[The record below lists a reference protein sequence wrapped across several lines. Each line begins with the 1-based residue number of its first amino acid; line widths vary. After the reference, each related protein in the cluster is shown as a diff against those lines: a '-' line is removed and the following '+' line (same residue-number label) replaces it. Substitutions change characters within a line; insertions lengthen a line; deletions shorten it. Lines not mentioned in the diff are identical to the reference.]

1 MGFHEFSSPYDWSR
15 IAAYK
20 RTAKAAFGGMI
31 DLSVGSPVDPVPDSV
46 RKALAAAANDPNA
59 YGYPATAGTA
69 DLRTAIAEW
78 FSATR
83 NVDLQAIH
91 ADAPK
96 ALFEACVQSNVQ
108 RVIQIS
114 ALGAGGRD
122 DLAYMRT
129 KGEADAHLQSLPLN
143 ACIFRPSVVYGHDG
157 ESATMFRRLAA
168 LPVLVVP
175 GRGEAMLQPV
185 HIDDLCAAV
194 VRAVAG
200 EASHDIV
207 HAVGPQAMTYREMI
221 ACYRAQGHSR
231 AAWVVPMPWVLM
243 GCVAAIAQYVPSSP
257 LEPDTLTMLRAGSVA
272 DAEPFERLVG
282 HALRHPNTF
291 LMG

>member
-1 MGFHEFSSPYDWSR
+1 MRILLLGASGFIGRHIAVALSDAGHAVVRASR
-15 IAAYK
+15 NAQ
-20 RTAKAAFGGMI
+20 GQG
-31 DLSVGSPVDPVPDSV
+31 DVQVDYVHDT
-46 RKALAAAANDPNA
+46 AAAVWLPRLKGIDVVVNA
-59 YGYPATAGTA
+59 VGV
-69 DLRTAIAEW
+69 LRDTVK
-78 FSATR
+78 TPM
-83 NVDLQAIH
+83 QAIH

-129 KGEADAHLQSLPLN
+129 KGEADACLQSLPLSG
-143 ACIFRPSVVYGHDG
+143 CIFRPSVVYGHDG
-157 ESATMFRRLAA
+157 ESAVMFRRLAA
-168 LPVLVVP
+168 LPLLVVP

-200 EASHDIV
+200 EMDQGII
-207 HAVGPQAMTYREMI
+207 HAVGPQAMSYRDMI
-221 ACYRAQGHSR
+221 ACYRAQRHSR
-231 AAWVVPMPWVLM
+231 AAWVLPVPWSLM
-243 GCVAAIAQYVPSSP
+243 NCVAAMAQYVPSSP

-272 DAEPFERLVG
+272 DAAPFEQLVG

-291 LMG
+291 LME

>member
-1 MGFHEFSSPYDWSR
+1 MRILLLGASGFIGRHLETALVDTGYAVVRASR
-15 IAAYK
+15 NAQ
-20 RTAKAAFGGMI
+20 GQG
-31 DLSVGSPVDPVPDSV
+31 DVQVDYVHDT
-46 RKALAAAANDPNA
+46 AAAVWLPRLKGIDVVVNA
-59 YGYPATAGTA
+59 VGV
-69 DLRTAIAEW
+69 LRDTVK
-78 FSATR
+78 TPM
-83 NVDLQAIH
+83 QAIH

-129 KGEADAHLQSLPLN
+129 KGEADAHLLSLPLN
-143 ACIFRPSVVYGHDG
+143 GCIFRPSVVYGHDG
-157 ESATMFRRLAA
+157 ESATTFRRLAA
-168 LPVLVVP
+168 LPILVVP

-194 VRAVAG
+194 MRAVAG
-200 EASHDIV
+200 EASHGIV
-207 HAVGPQAMTYREMI
+207 HAVGPQAMTYRDMI

-272 DAEPFERLVG
+272 DAAPFERLVG
-282 HALRHPNTF
+282 RALRHPNTF

>member
-1 MGFHEFSSPYDWSR
+1 MRILLVGASGFIGRHIAVALSDAGHAVVRASRNARGQGDVQVDYIYD
-15 IAAYK
+15 
-20 RTAKAAFGGMI
+20 T
-31 DLSVGSPVDPVPDSV
+31 
-46 RKALAAAANDPNA
+46 AAAVWLPRLKGIDVVVNA
-59 YGYPATAGTA
+59 VGV
-69 DLRTAIAEW
+69 LRDTEK
-78 FSATR
+78 TPM
-83 NVDLQAIH
+83 QAIH

-96 ALFEACVQSNVQ
+96 ALFDACAQSNVL

-129 KGEADAHLQSLPLN
+129 KGEADAYLLSLPLSG
-143 ACIFRPSVVYGHDG
+143 CIFRPSVVYGHDG

-168 LPVLVVP
+168 LPILVVP

-200 EASHDIV
+200 EMDQGII
-207 HAVGPQAMTYREMI
+207 HAVGPQAMSYREMV
-221 ACYRAQGHSR
+221 ACYRAQRHSR
-231 AAWVVPMPWVLM
+231 AAWVVPMPWPFM
-243 GCVAAIAQYVPSSP
+243 NCVAAMAQYVPSSP

-272 DAEPFERLVG
+272 DAAPFEQLLGR
-282 HALRHPNTF
+282 ALRHPNTF

>member
-1 MGFHEFSSPYDWSR
+1 MRVLLLGASGFIGRH
-15 IAAYK
+15 IAA
-20 RTAKAAFGGMI
+20 A
-31 DLSVGSPVDPVPDSV
+31 LSDAGHAVVCASRNAQGQGDVQVDYV
-46 RKALAAAANDPNA
+46 RDTAAAVWLPRLKGIDVVVNA
-59 YGYPATAGTA
+59 VGV
-69 DLRTAIAEW
+69 LRDTIK
-78 FSATR
+78 TPM
-83 NVDLQAIH
+83 QAIH

-157 ESATMFRRLAA
+157 ESATMFRRLAT

-185 HIDDLCAAV
+185 HIDDLCTAV

-200 EASHDIV
+200 EASHGIV

-272 DAEPFERLVG
+272 DAAPFERLVG
-282 HALRHPNTF
+282 HVLRHPNTF